1 MAIAGEFQLVYGT
14 SASSPVVAAMLSAV
28 NDARLAAGK
37 APIGF
42 INPTVRLIPDFL
54 RATLLSSRNLLF
66 YEYP

>member
-1 MAIAGEFQLVYGT
+1 
-14 SASSPVVAAMLSAV
+14 MLSAV